1 MDSTPNRRRIQCFYP
16 ILGIVLGFALG
27 WALHFAVPKPP
38 KEAEFVDIATRLFM
52 VIFGIIGWAAGIVR
66 DKRKLHCGGTKELDA
81 VTKKR
86 YFTLSLF
93 GLAFLILATV
103 FLATTRLVFYFVTIL
118 LILLVLVGEIGWGSP
133 WEPFKIPLGRGKK

>member
-1 MDSTPNRRRIQCFYP
+1 MESASKQRRIQCFYP

-38 KEAEFVDIATRLFM
+38 KEAELVDIATRLLM
-52 VIFGIIGWAAGIVR
+52 VLFGIIGWAAGIVR

-81 VTKKR
+81 VSKKR
-86 YFTLSLF
+86 YFTLFLF
-93 GLAFLILATV
+93 GLVFLILATV
-103 FLATTRLVFYFVTIL
+103 FLATTRLVFYFATIL

-133 WEPFKIPLGRGKK
+133 LEPFIIPLGRRRK